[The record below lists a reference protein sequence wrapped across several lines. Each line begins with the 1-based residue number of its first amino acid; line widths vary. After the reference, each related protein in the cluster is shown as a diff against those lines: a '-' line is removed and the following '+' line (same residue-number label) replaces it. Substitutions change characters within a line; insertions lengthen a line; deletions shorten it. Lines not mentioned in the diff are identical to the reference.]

1 MTASVKPGHGGWST
15 TQKVVLIVMGGV
27 LVAIAAALVLVIRS
41 VGMGS
46 SAELWATVALG
57 PTPTPTPPLLVPDAR
72 PTPDNL
78 YWPPHPVP
86 LATPNAPGGL
96 LWWDARFTYR
106 RPIVLDEVAAN
117 APAGV
122 WAQVLFDGE
131 QAQRDGKM
139 RADGA
144 DLRVLVW
151 DGVNWWEI
159 PRRAQPRRSRRGWK
173 VIFHMQG
180 PALARVGRYY
190 LYYGYPAARTPPVAD
205 GAPDSSRM
213 LLEIG
218 AEEGVEW
225 GPEVT
230 WTTHSTA
237 TQTLVSPDGR
247 VVISCPPGGPAEE
260 VRVRLR
266 TVPIGERNILGVLP
280 DFELHADPPPGPPGH
295 SGIAH
300 WRPPLVVTINWAG
313 LPVDVGELEG
323 WTYFAY
329 DEDSGTWYGVPVE
342 FDRERGLIRLVT
354 DQL

>member
-1 MTASVKPGHGGWST
+1 MTTKVRRNPGGWST
-15 TQKVVLIVMGGV
+15 SQKVVLVVMGGV
-27 LVAIAAALVLVIRS
+27 LVAIVAALVLVIKS
-41 VGMGS
+41 ADVSGS
-46 SAELWATVALG
+46 TELWATVMFG

-72 PTPDNL
+72 PTPGYL
-78 YWPPHPVP
+78 YWPPHPQP

-96 LWWDARFTYR
+96 LWWDARFAYR
-106 RPIVLDEVAAN
+106 RPILLDDVAAG
-117 APAGV
+117 APAGL

-131 QAQRDGKM
+131 QAQREGKM

-151 DGVNWWEI
+151 DGANWWEI
-159 PRRAQPRRSRRGWK
+159 PRRAQPRRSQRGWK
-173 VIFHMQG
+173 VIFHLQG
-180 PALARVGRYY
+180 PALARAGRYY
-190 LYYGYPAARTPPVAD
+190 LYYGCPSATPPPVAD

-213 LLEIG
+213 LLETG

-225 GPEVT
+225 GPTVT
-230 WTTHSTA
+230 WTAHSTT

-247 VVISCPPGGPAEE
+247 IVISCPPGGPQED

-266 TVPIGERNILGVLP
+266 TVPIGEGNILGVLP
-280 DFELHADPPPGPPGH
+280 DFELHADPPPGPPGP

-300 WRPPLVVTINWAG
+300 WQPPLVVTINWAG
-313 LPVDVGELEG
+313 LPVDIHDLES

-329 DEDSGTWYGVPVE
+329 DEDSGTWYSVPLD
-342 FDRERGLIRLVT
+342 FDRERGLIRLIT